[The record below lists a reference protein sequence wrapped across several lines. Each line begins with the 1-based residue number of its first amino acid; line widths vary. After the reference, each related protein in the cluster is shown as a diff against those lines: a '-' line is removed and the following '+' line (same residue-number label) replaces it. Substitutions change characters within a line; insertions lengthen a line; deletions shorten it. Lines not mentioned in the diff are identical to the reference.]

1 MKIETIFKNN
11 GRILGILQALS
22 VGIFIYISIGEIIL
36 EEFVVSKNKFLKFG
50 ALIAGI
56 FFVFIMIK
64 FEPPHS
70 HIN

>member
-36 EEFVVSKNKFLKFG
+36 EELIRSKTK
-50 ALIAGI
+50 
-56 FFVFIMIK
+56 
-64 FEPPHS
+64 
-70 HIN
+70 